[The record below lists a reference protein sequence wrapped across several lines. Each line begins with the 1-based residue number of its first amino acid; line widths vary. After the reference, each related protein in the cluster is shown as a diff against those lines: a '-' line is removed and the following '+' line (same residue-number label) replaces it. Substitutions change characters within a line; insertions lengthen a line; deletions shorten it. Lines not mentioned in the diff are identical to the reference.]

1 MNLLLWDFEDFI
13 ENGVKKIK
21 IRRNERIS
29 EPEAEMLI
37 MSYISDF

>member
-1 MNLLLWDFEDFI
+1 MNLLLWDFED
-13 ENGVKKIK
+13 NGVK